1 MRRNTRTGPRVGKGT
16 TIDRD
21 DIIERAKQVIGIEAD
36 AIAALVARPG
46 DGFVGAVE
54 AVYATRGRVITTGIG
69 KSGIIAQKL
78 AATLS
83 STGTPA
89 YFLHPVEAAH
99 GDVGIVGEDDVAVV
113 ISYSGETIEV
123 MSVVPALRSRGATVV
138 AITGAPESSLAE
150 GADHIIDAGVDRE
163 ACPLGLVPTAST
175 TAALVMADALAV
187 CVMELKGFAEDDFAL
202 FHPGGDIG
210 RRLRSGV
217 KTLMHTGDEI
227 PEVPPEAPLDA
238 IVAEMS
244 AKTFGITA
252 VVDGAGKLTGVIT
265 DGDLRRLLESGK
277 DLSAV
282 HARDFCTGEPKTIKT
297 DETTARALQLMEKH
311 QVTALFV
318 VDGDGSPT
326 GVIHIHDV
334 LGRGRVSISG

>member
-1 MRRNTRTGPRVGKGT
+1 VGKRT
-16 TIDRD
+16 TINRD
-21 DIIERAKQVIGIEAD
+21 GIIERAKRVIGIEAE
-36 AIAALVARPG
+36 AVAALAARPDG
-46 DGFVGAVE
+46 GFVSAVE
-54 AVYATRGRVITTGIG
+54 AVYATGGRVITTGIG

-99 GDVGIVGEDDVAVV
+99 GDLGVVGEADVAVV
-113 ISYSGETIEV
+113 ISYSGETLEV
-123 MSVVPALRSRGATVV
+123 MSVLPALRSLGATVV

-150 GADHIIDAGVDRE
+150 GADYVIDASVDRE
-163 ACPLGLVPTAST
+163 ACSLGLVPTAST

-217 KTLMHTGDEI
+217 KTLMHTGDD
-227 PEVPPEAPLDA
+227 VPQVRSDAALSA

-265 DGDLRRLLESGK
+265 DGDLRRLLESGG

-282 HARDFCTGEPKTIKT
+282 RAGDFCTGEPKTVKPG
-297 DETTARALQLMEKH
+297 DTTARALQLMEKH
-311 QVTALFV
+311 QITALFA
-318 VDGDGSPT
+318 VDDDGRPA

>member
-1 MRRNTRTGPRVGKGT
+1 VGKGT

-21 DIIERAKQVIGIEAD
+21 GIIERAKRVIGIEAD
-36 AIAALVARPG
+36 AITSLVARPG

-54 AVYATRGRVITTGIG
+54 AVYNTRGRVITTGIG

-113 ISYSGETIEV
+113 ISYSGETTEV

-138 AITGAPESSLAE
+138 AITGATDSSLAE
-150 GADHIIDAGVDRE
+150 GADHVIDAGVDQE

-210 RRLRSGV
+210 RRLRYSV
-217 KTLMHTGDEI
+217 KNLMHTGDELPVVA
-227 PEVPPEAPLDA
+227 PETSLDA

-252 VVDGAGKLTGVIT
+252 VVDDAGKLVGVIT
-265 DGDLRRLLESGK
+265 DDDLRRLLESGD
-277 DLSAV
+277 DLSTV
-282 HARDFCTGEPKTIKT
+282 RARDFCTAEPKTIKA
-297 DETTARALQLMEKH
+297 DETTARALQLMESH

-318 VDGDGSPT
+318 VDGDGRPA
-326 GVIHIHDV
+326 GVVHIHDV

>member
-1 MRRNTRTGPRVGKGT
+1 MDSDG
-16 TIDRD
+16 
-21 DIIERAKQVIGIEAD
+21 IIERAKRVVAIEAE
-36 AIAALVARPG
+36 AVAALIGRPG

-54 AVYATRGRVITTGIG
+54 AVYATGGRVITTGIG

-99 GDVGIVGEDDVAVV
+99 GDLGVVGETDVAVV
-113 ISYSGETIEV
+113 ISYSGETSEIT
-123 MSVVPALRSRGATVV
+123 SVVPALLSRGATVV
-138 AITGAPESSLAE
+138 AITGVPGSSLAE
-150 GADHIIDAGVDRE
+150 SADHVIDASVDRE

-175 TAALVMADALAV
+175 TAALVMADALAI

-210 RRLRSGV
+210 RRLLSGV
-217 KTLMHTGDEI
+217 KTLIHTGG
-227 PEVPPEAPLDA
+227 EVPQVESDAPLDA

-252 VVDGAGKLTGVIT
+252 VVDGGGKLTGVIT
-265 DGDLRRLLESGK
+265 DGDLRRLLERGE
-277 DLSAV
+277 DLSV
-282 HARDFCTGEPKTIKT
+282 VRARDFCTGEPKTIKT
-297 DETTARALQLMEKH
+297 GDTTAHALQLMEKH
-311 QVTALFV
+311 QITALFA
-318 VDGDGSPT
+318 VDDDGHPT
-326 GVIHIHDV
+326 GVIHIHDI
-334 LGRGRVSISG
+334 LGRGRVSITG